1 MNFLINLKR
10 SGAIC
15 GLVHT
20 CKVRSLIPGIA
31 TLMLGC
37 GAGPASAGVLLR
49 VADTHPSD
57 YPTVQALLY
66 MGALLEQWPDSEIRL
81 KIYAGGQ
88 LGEEKD
94 TLELTVFGGIDI
106 NRVNLA
112 PLNSIVDETIVL
124 AMPFLFRSIEHM
136 RMVVD
141 GPIGDEIL
149 DAFEE
154 HGLIG
159 LAYYD
164 SGARSFYNSRRPIR
178 TPADLAGMKIRVQN
192 SDLFVELVAALG
204 GNPTPMGFGQV
215 YESLVL
221 GAIDG
226 SENNWPSYESTRHF
240 EAAPF
245 YSLTQHTM
253 TPEVLVMSKH
263 RWDKLTEEQ
272 QTLLRRAA
280 RASVAH
286 MRELWEARV
295 EQSREAVLAAGVEVI
310 EDIDK
315 GPFIKA
321 VAPLYDRFL
330 ADPELKGLAERIQAV
345 SE

>member
-1 MNFLINLKR
+1 MR
-10 SGAIC
+10 RR
-15 GLVHT
+15 
-20 CKVRSLIPGIA
+20 KVRRTSILVLLLWSLSGDGGFAEI
-31 TLMLGC
+31 
-37 GAGPASAGVLLR
+37 VLR

-57 YPTVQALLY
+57 YPTVQAMVY
-66 MGALLEQWPDSEIRL
+66 MGELLQEWSNGEIRL

-94 TLELTVFGGIDI
+94 TLELTVFGGIDV

-112 PLNSIVDETIVL
+112 PLNSIVDETTVL
-124 AMPFLFRSIEHM
+124 AMPFLFRSIDHM
-136 RMVVD
+136 RKTVD

-149 DAFEE
+149 QAFKD

-164 SGARSFYNSRRPIR
+164 SGARSVYNSKRPVR
-178 TPADLAGMKIRVQN
+178 TPEDLAGMKIRVQN
-192 SDLFVELVAALG
+192 SDLFVDLMAALG
-204 GNPTPMGFGQV
+204 ANPTPMGFGQV

-221 GAIDG
+221 GTIDG

-240 EAAPF
+240 EVAPY

-263 RWDKLTEEQ
+263 RWDRLSEDQ
-272 QTLLRRAA
+272 QMLIRQAA
-280 RASVAH
+280 RASVAR

-295 EQSREAVLAAGVEVI
+295 ASSRETVISAGVDII

-315 GPFIKA
+315 TLFIQA
-321 VAPLYDRFL
+321 VQPLYDSFL
-330 ADPELKGLAERIQAV
+330 VDPELKNLLERIRSV
-345 SE
+345 RE

>member
-1 MNFLINLKR
+1 M
-10 SGAIC
+10 
-15 GLVHT
+15 
-20 CKVRSLIPGIA
+20 
-31 TLMLGC
+31 
-37 GAGPASAGVLLR
+37 
-49 VADTHPSD
+49 
-57 YPTVQALLY
+57 
-66 MGALLEQWPDSEIRL
+66 
-81 KIYAGGQ
+81 
-88 LGEEKD
+88 
-94 TLELTVFGGIDI
+94 FGGIDL

-112 PLNSIVDETIVL
+112 PLNSIVDETTVL

-136 RMVVD
+136 RVTVD

-149 DAFEE
+149 DAFEQ

-164 SGARSFYNSRRPIR
+164 SGARSFYNSQRPVR
-178 TPADLAGMKIRVQN
+178 TPADLVGMKIRVQN
-192 SDLFVELVAALG
+192 SDLFVELIAVLG

-240 EAAPF
+240 EAAPY

-253 TPEVLVMSKH
+253 TPEVLVMSKQ
-263 RWDKLTEEQ
+263 RWDKLSADQ
-272 QTLLRRAA
+272 QTLIRRAA
-280 RASVAH
+280 RASVSR

-295 EQSREAVLAAGVEVI
+295 ASSRSTVLAAGVEVI

-315 GPFIKA
+315 TPFMEA
-321 VAPLYDRFL
+321 VAPLYDTFL
-330 ADPELKGLAERIQAV
+330 ADPALKDLAERIRKV
-345 SE
+345 GE